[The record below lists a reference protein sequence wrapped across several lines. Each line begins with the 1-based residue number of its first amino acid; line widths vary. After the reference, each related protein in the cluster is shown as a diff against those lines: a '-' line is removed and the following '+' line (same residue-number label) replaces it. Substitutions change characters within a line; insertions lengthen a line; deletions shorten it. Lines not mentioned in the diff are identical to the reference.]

1 MIQPQ
6 SESTAV
12 PELDQTADRV
22 AKVGRVFLYVIVV
35 TLFAFPGMMFVPAV
49 FAIDTAVS
57 RLLGVMITLALGVLI
72 AFLCARVGNRWTP
85 KVSWILVIALIV
97 ASAVVIPAYLVAVQH
112 GVFGGLGGDRGQALD
127 IALDRLFSGK
137 YPYSQLTYDGGRIT
151 PLPGGLLLSVPA
163 FFILTAAH
171 FAFAYLVP
179 AAALISRKVDLA
191 AAAVFSL
198 CLLLSPCMW
207 ADAGSGGDLVS
218 TAMLAFAV
226 GLATLRAASRGGVSQ
241 YWWPVFLGVVCAS
254 RVTTLIVI
262 ILVAVLVARVSTWRL
277 AIQQALLAV
286 LVAVALSLPLYLINP
301 DEFSPLHTSKFIEGP
316 LGILLATALTL
327 VVCAWAYKSQFVGGL
342 RLSGQLALM
351 LALHSVLLTLIPILL
366 DGGASLVS
374 FSGYAVLGILAPIAL
389 IPKRTSN
396 KKAVSL
402 PASV

>member
-1 MIQPQ
+1 V
-6 SESTAV
+6 S
-12 PELDQTADRV
+12 
-22 AKVGRVFLYVIVV
+22 FLRARALFVVSVI
-35 TLFAFPGMMFVPAV
+35 LFAYPGMMFVPAV
-49 FAIDTAVS
+49 FAVDTVSS
-57 RLLGVMITLALGVLI
+57 RLVGVAVTVALGALI
-72 AFLCARVGNRWTP
+72 SYTCTRMGDRWTP
-85 KVSWILVIALIV
+85 RVSWILVIALIV

-137 YPYSQLTYDGGRIT
+137 YPYSELTYDGGRIT

-163 FFILTAAH
+163 FFILTAAY
-171 FAFAYLVP
+171 FAFAYLIP
-179 AAALISRKVDLA
+179 AAALISRKVDFA

-226 GLATLRAASRGGVSQ
+226 GLATLRAASRGGVSR

-277 AIQQALLAV
+277 AIRQALLAV
-286 LVAVALSLPLYLINP
+286 LVALALSLPLYLINP
-301 DEFSPLHTSKFIEGP
+301 EEFSPLHTSKFIEGP
-316 LGILLATALTL
+316 IGMLLAIAMTL
-327 VVCAWAYKSQFVGGL
+327 AVCAWAYKSQIVGGL
-342 RLSGQLALM
+342 RLSGQLALV
-351 LALHSVLLTLIPILL
+351 LALHAVLLTLIPILL
-366 DGGASLVS
+366 DGGATLVG

-389 IPKRTSN
+389 IPKHSN
-396 KKAVSL
+396 SKKAVSL
-402 PASV
+402 KASV

>member
-1 MIQPQ
+1 M
-6 SESTAV
+6 
-12 PELDQTADRV
+12 
-22 AKVGRVFLYVIVV
+22 
-35 TLFAFPGMMFVPAV
+35 
-49 FAIDTAVS
+49 
-57 RLLGVMITLALGVLI
+57 
-72 AFLCARVGNRWTP
+72 
-85 KVSWILVIALIV
+85 
-97 ASAVVIPAYLVAVQH
+97 
-112 GVFGGLGGDRGQALD
+112 D